1 MKLPQLCCLDT
12 YDPGPESRNQL
23 FLRTNSVDNQ
33 FEYDGPQEQE
43 SSCSDT
49 PEQDEIDGDG

>member
-49 PEQDEIDGDG
+49 PEQNEIDG